1 MLPDCLSFP
10 ALQRFQPRQQ
20 QLSSLIPALFLPR
33 SSFFPTSSDPSTAS
47 MTKGEKKDRFPPSP
61 KLATSPPGT
70 PSPAISTVHASG
82 VPSSLPPSESNLRST
97 SQISLVSTDVT
108 HPPPAQPFSSM
119 EPKTT
124 GGCKPHRSTY
134 AEPLVSLF
142 SFWHGGKGC

>member
-1 MLPDCLSFP
+1 MLPDCLLFP
-10 ALQRFQPRQQ
+10 ALRRSQQRQQ
-20 QLSSLIPALFLPR
+20 QLSSLILRLFLPR
-33 SSFFPTSSDPSTAS
+33 SSFFPTSSNRSTAS

-61 KLATSPPGT
+61 KLAASPPGP

-82 VPSSLPPSESNLRST
+82 VPSSLRPSESNLRSK

-108 HPPPAQPFSSM
+108 PPPPTQPFSSM

-124 GGCKPHRSTY
+124 GGCKPHKSTY

-142 SFWHGGKGC
+142 SFSHDGKGC